1 MRFWQT
7 VVALGLILSAG
18 LGLVV
23 MSGGA
28 RGLFAPHLQAELV
41 VQAFPLPPDMGVD
54 PGRVAEFMARELQ
67 QRFEDDVAIRLML
80 PSEDAEKVRDIVLPR
95 LMNTVAVQAMMS
107 EIPELDALLD
117 LGSFREAV
125 RGQISSS
132 TDATDVALT
141 VPGALLATVDGEVV
155 DIVTTSTGMTALSL
169 GDMTAGE
176 SHQVVL
182 WLDASA
188 ASQDLGRTILLGAD
202 GERGRVL
209 LSGERDWFGADV
221 EALRWGRWLI
231 GGVLSVVL
239 VFGLASVLL
248 PILSARQ
255 ARQRAPQAA
264 AKAQS

>member
-182 WLDASA
+182 WLDESA

-209 LSGERDWFGADV
+209 VRCRCRGAALGPLADRRRAECRAGLWPCQRAAADPERTAGAPARPAGRGQGAILSG
-221 EALRWGRWLI
+221 
-231 GGVLSVVL
+231 S
-239 VFGLASVLL
+239 
-248 PILSARQ
+248 
-255 ARQRAPQAA
+255 
-264 AKAQS
+264 